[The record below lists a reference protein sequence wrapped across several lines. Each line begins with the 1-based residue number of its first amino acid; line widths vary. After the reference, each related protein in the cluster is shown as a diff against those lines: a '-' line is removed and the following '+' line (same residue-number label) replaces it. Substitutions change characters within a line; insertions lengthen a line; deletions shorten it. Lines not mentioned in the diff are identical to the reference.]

1 MNRSTPDARATHKS
15 QHTNAARDGRAHGLV
30 SWPVAGPRSVRPIT
44 LAARAQMLPPCAPPL
59 GSPSRRRLSA
69 SCGGCHVARTGV
81 VEPTTT
87 PRSVEPCPAHQRAAP
102 SRLPVSLTSGPAGN
116 LTNPARGEESPNQVV
131 GSGLVAGARSGCLSV
146 CLGVRVRRARGQTQ
160 SAHPTPLRFRRGLGL
175 GGVINAPTRFLVGDT
190 CPPIPLASP
199 PRTSLPAPASNSSC
213 SAEFPLLIL
222 VSPVAKPLYSA

>member
-15 QHTNAARDGRAHGLV
+15 QYTNAARDGRTHGLV

-146 CLGVRVRRARGQTQ
+146 GLCRSTGAACARPNPKRAPNSVEISSRPRPWRRYKRPHTVPRG
-160 SAHPTPLRFRRGLGL
+160 
-175 GGVINAPTRFLVGDT
+175 
-190 CPPIPLASP
+190 
-199 PRTSLPAPASNSSC
+199 
-213 SAEFPLLIL
+213 
-222 VSPVAKPLYSA
+222 